1 MKVFQ
6 KIILSVLLLLTL
18 VVGFFSIEFVH
29 GFSSAKQ
36 TSTV

>member
-29 GFSSAKQ
+29 G
-36 TSTV
+36 

>member
-18 VVGFFSIEFVH
+18 VVGFFRLNLSMDFRL
-29 GFSSAKQ
+29 Q
-36 TSTV
+36 NRPQL